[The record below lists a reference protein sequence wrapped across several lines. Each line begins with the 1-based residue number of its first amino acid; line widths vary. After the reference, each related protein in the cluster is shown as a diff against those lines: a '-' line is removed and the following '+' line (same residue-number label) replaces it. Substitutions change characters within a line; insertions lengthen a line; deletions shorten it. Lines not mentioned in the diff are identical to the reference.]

1 MSGRSGARTPG
12 RGDTAGAGGRAETP
26 GPESVSR
33 WKRWLPPLLAVP
45 FLALLAFGLTRD
57 AFVLPSPLP
66 GRAAPTFELRTM
78 DGDSVGLSDFR
89 GRVLIL
95 NFWASW
101 CPPCIQEHPV
111 LVRANRTWDPEDVV
125 VLGVLY
131 QDTPENGRRFIRRWG
146 GDWPTA
152 VDPGSQTAIDYG
164 VYGPPETFFI
174 GPDGRVARKRIG
186 PVSWELVKGTVDS
199 LVAAAGAAVTRGGEG
214 SP

>member
-1 MSGRSGARTPG
+1 MSETLPPAPAARNGGDRSG
-12 RGDTAGAGGRAETP
+12 GGPPAWR
-26 GPESVSR
+26 
-33 WKRWLPPLLAVP
+33 RWLPPLLAVP

-57 AFVLPSPLP
+57 PRVLPSPLP
-66 GRAAPTFELRTM
+66 GRPAPDFALETLE
-78 DGDSVGLSDFR
+78 GDSVRLSDFR
-89 GRVLIL
+89 GRAVIL

-101 CPPCIQEHPV
+101 CPPCVQEHPV
-111 LVRANRTWDPEDVV
+111 LDRASRTWGPERAV

-131 QDTPENGRRFIRRWG
+131 QDAAANGRRFIQRWG

-199 LVAAAGAAVTRGGEG
+199 LVAAAPGAAVTRGEEG
-214 SP
+214 SL